1 MSMKEKILLIN
12 RDKKNHL
19 IICLMTLC
27 SIIALFAFSY
37 ITSIKNFW
45 REWTENSYDFRLYYI
60 SNNGEQNQ
68 ESIIKKLKENANV
81 EDVFSYLEFM
91 SYGTILEFKN
101 DQTDGQINIIGTI
114 PNTKKIKTG
123 RDLGTQDFEIICP
136 SNIFPNTM
144 LSTSEYNPKGEIN
157 LDSIINSTIEIN
169 IFSDS
174 SNKENFKL
182 VGTYDEKFDY
192 SDTNICYT
200 NHNTIKKINAK
211 YQPDIQGSEDV
222 YFLLKKDGNL
232 SEVKKIA
239 GISEITKVKELKKDI
254 GDEVI
259 GISFLSIGLMFGTM
273 YIFIYLISLNKLKNN
288 YFKYGIM
295 SALGFSMEN
304 LRNLV
309 HTEILYMLIISQT
322 ISLLITKIITLL
334 YSKIFFANDM
344 QLSKLTINPPLKIII
359 FNIVLSAILIFIAN
373 IKNIN
378 SLKKLNVKEILEQ

>member
-1 MSMKEKILLIN
+1 M
-12 RDKKNHL
+12 
-19 IICLMTLC
+19 
-27 SIIALFAFSY
+27 
-37 ITSIKNFW
+37 
-45 REWTENSYDFRLYYI
+45 
-60 SNNGEQNQ
+60 
-68 ESIIKKLKENANV
+68 
-81 EDVFSYLEFM
+81 
-91 SYGTILEFKN
+91 
-101 DQTDGQINIIGTI
+101 
-114 PNTKKIKTG
+114 
-123 RDLGTQDFEIICP
+123 
-136 SNIFPNTM
+136 
-144 LSTSEYNPKGEIN
+144 
-157 LDSIINSTIEIN
+157 
-169 IFSDS
+169 
-174 SNKENFKL
+174 
-182 VGTYDEKFDY
+182 
-192 SDTNICYT
+192 
-200 NHNTIKKINAK
+200 
-211 YQPDIQGSEDV
+211 
-222 YFLLKKDGNL
+222 
-232 SEVKKIA
+232 KKIA